1 MRLLIMG
8 TEAADYVAVCDFRI
22 LGYLVSVNKNQV
34 PVPLM
39 SPMPCK
45 MQPLLLEMAL
55 LHLVFNVTITRW
67 RYYYYF
73 PVLVQMNLFVSPG
86 WMLTSPV
93 SFYSTDQFSPDG
105 CNSVSGFMMTVVVH
119 LIVSTWFYIRLWTCM
134 LHYLVLYL

>member
-39 SPMPCK
+39 SPMPWK

-55 LHLVFNVTITRW
+55 LHLVFNVPITRW
-67 RYYYYF
+67 RYYYSF

-93 SFYSTDQFSPDG
+93 
-105 CNSVSGFMMTVVVH
+105 
-119 LIVSTWFYIRLWTCM
+119 
-134 LHYLVLYL
+134 